1 MNNIVLRAGDVCRG
15 NLILVNPDFPMIK
28 KEPYDLTAINNSEIK
43 ICREAASQ
51 LDLAMKKINGWTG
64 ITPVSGYRSFEEQ
77 QNIWNDCLKE
87 NGIDFTQK
95 YVAKPACSEHQTGLA
110 IDLGMTQLH
119 IDFVRPEFPDYGI
132 CGQFKKIVAD
142 FGFILRYPLGK
153 EHITKI
159 AYEPWHFRYVG
170 IPHAQIICENGLVLE
185 EYIEYTRQFKH
196 GVNPLVYRNKYIIS
210 YLTRADYSFEDTN
223 IVNVSGNNCDGFI
236 ITRII
241 E

>member
-28 KEPYDLTAINNSEIK
+28 KEPSDLTAINNSEIK

>member
-28 KEPYDLTAINNSEIK
+28 KEPSDLTAINDSEMK
-43 ICREAASQ
+43 MCREAASQ
-51 LDLAMKKINGWTG
+51 LDSAMKKINGWTG

-87 NGIDFTQK
+87 NGIDFTRK

-132 CGQFKKIVAD
+132 CGQFKKIAAD

-170 IPHAQIICENGLVLE
+170 IPHARIISENGFVLE
-185 EYIEYTRQFKH
+185 EYIEYIKQFKY
-196 GVNPLVYRNKYIIS
+196 GVNQLVYRDKYEIS
-210 YLTRADYSFEDTN
+210 YLTESDYSLEDTD

-236 ITRII
+236 ITRDIK
-241 E
+241 

>member
-1 MNNIVLRAGDVCRG
+1 MNNIVLKSGDICWG
-15 NLILVNPDFPMIK
+15 NLILVNSDFPMIK
-28 KEPYDLTAINNSEIK
+28 KEPSDLTAINNSKIK
-43 ICREAASQ
+43 MCREAASQ
-51 LDLAMKKINGWTG
+51 LDLAIKKINGWTG

-119 IDFVRPEFPDYGI
+119 IDFVHPEFPNYGI
-132 CGQFKKIVAD
+132 CGQFKKIAAE

-170 IPHAQIICENGLVLE
+170 IPHAQIICEKGFVLE
-185 EYIEYTRQFKH
+185 EYIEYIRQFIH
-196 GVNPLVYRNKYIIS
+196 NVNPLIYRNKYEIS
-210 YLTRADYSFEDTN
+210 YLSKSDYSFEDTN